1 MQMIAKTVARL
12 ANFDRPPLG
21 ISALAASRPRRRVL
35 CGLALL
41 LILMCFVTPPFQ
53 SPDEH
58 RHFFRAYQLSEG
70 VLLPYPLQT
79 NMQEGTTVQALHAS
93 VGGTLPRAI
102 DVLLVATHADRLRFN
117 PNERLR
123 AADLISALAIK
134 VDANDRVFFRFP
146 HETPFPPY
154 AFSPQVAG
162 ILLARAF
169 TDRILIQ
176 FYAARLVNAIFAL
189 TLVWLALLLVPDAWP
204 ICLAFCSLPVV
215 SFQIGSSSPDAIL
228 LGASIL
234 FAATLFVGS
243 VGWTRWVQGASLSLL
258 TIKPFYAPVALLALV
273 DSESKFMSRLGLV
286 VVSLLPG
293 ALWLALVSGLI
304 VAVRT
309 DVDFDASR
317 QLAGVLH
324 HPINY
329 LRLAAEDLV
338 VNGAWY
344 AESMIGVL
352 GWLDRP
358 LPTPH
363 LLFGYTLAVI
373 SPALCDVKRSH
384 PSNWLVLILACVLST
399 AAIQLALYLSFSIV
413 GTQAIYGVQGRYFLP
428 LFVLVLFATRGLLI
442 VRHTWMLGGFV
453 TAIAVS
459 ALLTMHFIIGSY
471 YE

>member
-1 MQMIAKTVARL
+1 MQMTAKTVAGL
-12 ANFDRPPLG
+12 PNFDRPLG
-21 ISALAASRPRRRVL
+21 ISALAASRPRRLVL

-41 LILMCFVTPPFQ
+41 LIAMCFVTPPFQ

-79 NMQEGTTVQALHAS
+79 NMQEGTTVQALHTA
-93 VGGTLPRAI
+93 VGGTLPRAV
-102 DVLLVATHADRLRFN
+102 DVLLLATHADRLRFN

-123 AADLISALAIK
+123 VADLVSALAIK
-134 VDANDRVFFRFP
+134 VDANDRVFFRFA

-154 AFSPQVAG
+154 AFGPQAAG

-176 FYAARLVNAIFAL
+176 FYASRLVNAMFAL
-189 TLVWLALLLVPDAWP
+189 TLVWLALLVVPGLWP

-215 SFQIGSSSPDAIL
+215 SFQMGSSSPDAIV

-234 FAATLFVGS
+234 FGASLFVRGAR
-243 VGWTRWVQGASLSLL
+243 WTRWMQGASLSLL
-258 TIKPFYAPVALLALV
+258 TIKPFYAPVALLALLNS
-273 DSESKFMSRLGLV
+273 DSKIKARIGLV

-304 VAVRT
+304 VPVRT
-309 DVDFDASR
+309 DIDFDASR
-317 QLAGVLH
+317 QFAGVLRD
-324 HPINY
+324 PINY

-338 VNGAWY
+338 INGTWY

-358 LPTPH
+358 LPVPH
-363 LLFGYTLAVI
+363 LLFAYTLVLI
-373 SPALCDVKRSH
+373 SPALCDPERPH
-384 PSNWLVLILACVLST
+384 LFNWWVLILACVLST

-428 LFVLVLFATRGLLI
+428 LFVLVLFAARGLLI

-453 TAIAVS
+453 TAIAVN

-471 YE
+471 YD